1 MESPSRRRGSY
12 LKKEN
17 IKLQILE
24 LIREEK
30 GISRIEISRRF
41 EITPA
46 AVGKIIN
53 EFLNEGIIIEAKEGK
68 STGGRRPLLLTIN
81 KEKVGKILGVYF
93 APTFVQISIGNI
105 DGDVFFSKRYRLG
118 DLGGN
123 IIGKTEDIIGD
134 ILKKNSGINIISVV
148 MNGLV
153 DSERGVSIFSPHY
166 NTKNISIVENFTK
179 RFNKKVYIEN
189 DVRAMALAEKV
200 YGLCKDN
207 NNFVVLNVEEGV
219 GGSIYLNNMLYHGYG
234 SMSGELGHMVVKRN
248 SVEKCSCGKRGCLE
262 TEVSN
267 RAIIKKVLA
276 CIKINN
282 QYSSLKKILD
292 REGIL
297 KIKDVIQGVE
307 EKDMV
312 SLSVTMEALH
322 YIAHALDMV
331 ISVINPEK
339 IIIYGDLFQSDYI
352 FNNMLSEIKKLTLD
366 EQNYQI
372 KRTEFFENIYD
383 IAPLALA
390 NYMLFK

>member
-1 MESPSRRRGSY
+1 M
-12 LKKEN
+12 KKEN
-17 IKLQILE
+17 VKLQILE
-24 LIREEK
+24 LIKEED

-41 EITPA
+41 GITPA
-46 AVGKIIN
+46 AVGKIVS
-53 EFLNEGIIIEAKEGK
+53 EFLEDKIILEEREGK
-68 STGGRRPLLLTIN
+68 STGGRKPLLLTLN
-81 KEKVGKILGVYF
+81 REKIGRVLGVYF
-93 APTFVQISIGNI
+93 APTFVQMNIGDIN
-105 DGDVFFSKRYRLG
+105 GEVFFSKRFRVS
-118 DLGGN
+118 DLGG
-123 IIGKTEDIIGD
+123 DIIGESEKIIGR
-134 ILKKNSGINIISVV
+134 ILEKNLDINIISVV

-166 NTKNISIVENFTK
+166 NTKNIPIVERFSK
-179 RFNKKVYIEN
+179 RFNKRVLLEN

-200 YGLCKDN
+200 YGLCKEN
-207 NNFVVLNVEEGV
+207 NNFVVLNVEDGV

-248 SVEKCSCGKRGCLE
+248 SLEKCSCGKRGCLE

-267 RAIIKKVLA
+267 RAIIKKVVA
-276 CIKINN
+276 SIKINN

-292 REGIL
+292 KDGML
-297 KIKDVIQGVE
+297 KIKDIIKGVE

-312 SLSVTMEALH
+312 SLNITMEALH
-322 YIAHALDMV
+322 YIAHALDMI

-352 FNNMLSEIKKLTLD
+352 FTSMLSEIKKLTLD

-372 KRTEFFENIYD
+372 KRSEFFEKIYD
-383 IAPLALA
+383 IAPLALT